1 MTIIGI
7 DVLTF
12 LIVASALGGVA
23 LLILPSAPAYRTLV
37 RYTAVGIAAV
47 LAGISVAVF
56 FAYTGS
62 QAATGVFGL
71 EVNVP
76 WFPVLG
82 VDWHLGIDGISAAMI
97 LLTGIL
103 TPLAILISFEIEDR
117 VNMHMALILLFA
129 AGSYGVFSAM
139 DLMIFFLF
147 YELTLVPMYFLINQ
161 WGSPAG
167 REYASKKFFIYSL
180 GGSLG
185 MLLAIQ
191 LIGWSVSQV
200 PAEIVETLRA
210 TTPALANYVAGS
222 PSFNISVIS
231 ALWPAL
237 NEVGGVFL
245 GINVETVK
253 GLAFLGFFIA
263 FAIKVPV
270 WPFHTWL
277 PDAHGE
283 APTAG
288 SMLLAGVMLK
298 LGAYGF
304 LRLVIPFFPDVW
316 VNDFSVLGVFT
327 TNWATVLA
335 FLAMLGVVLGAF
347 SAFGQTDIKRL
358 VAYSSVNHMGFV
370 AMGIAVAALAYGQQ
384 VVTGGTE
391 YAQDA
396 IVAMNGA
403 VLQMFNHGL
412 SSAGMFLLAGAI
424 YHKTHTRDMTQYGG
438 FWVKAPIYGGIFI
451 FTSMASLGLPG
462 LNGFVSE
469 FLVVRGSWAVFTT
482 LTLISMIGLLF
493 TGGYILKGIRAVL
506 HGPFNMHWKDYK
518 LEIEAREVIA
528 IAPLM
533 ALMLITGIAPNWI
546 LSVINASVSL
556 MLGVPVQV

>member
-1 MTIIGI
+1 MNIMGI
-7 DVLTF
+7 DILSF
-12 LIVASALGGVA
+12 LVFAPAVGAVA
-23 LLILPSAPAYRTLV
+23 LLLLPSTQKVIARWAAL
-37 RYTAVGIAAV
+37 GIATV
-47 LAGISVAVF
+47 IAGVSIAVF
-56 FAYTGS
+56 FAYNSTAGGTGEYQMVI
-62 QAATGVFGL
+62 QA
-71 EVNVP
+71 P
-76 WFPVLG
+76 WFELLG
-82 VDWHLGIDGISAAMI
+82 ASWHLGIDGVSVAMV

-103 TPLAILISFEIEDR
+103 TPLAVLISFEIEER
-117 VNMHMALILLFA
+117 VNAHMALILFFA
-129 AGSYGVFSAM
+129 TGSYGVFVTM

-161 WGSPAG
+161 WGGPN
-167 REYASKKFFIYSL
+167 RKYASNKFFIYSL

-185 MLLAIQ
+185 MLLATQ

-200 PAEIVETLRA
+200 PAEVVETLRA

-222 PSFNISVIS
+222 PSFDISVIS
-231 ALWPAL
+231 VLWPAL
-237 NEVGGVFL
+237 TTQIGGVFL
-245 GINVETVK
+245 GIDVNTVK
-253 GLAFLGFFIA
+253 SLAFLGFFVA

-316 VNDFSVLGVFT
+316 VNDISVLGVFT
-327 TNWATVLA
+327 TNFATIFA

-347 SAFGQTDIKRL
+347 SALAQNDIKRL

-370 AMGIAVAALAYGQQ
+370 AMGLAVTALAYGQM
-384 VVTGGTE
+384 VMSGGTE
-391 YAQDA
+391 HVQDA
-396 IVAMNGA
+396 ILATNGA

-412 SSAGMFLLAGAI
+412 TSAGMFLLAGAI
-424 YHKTHTRDMTQYGG
+424 YHKTHTRDLTQYGG
-438 FWVKAPIYGGIFI
+438 LWVKAPIYGGIFI

-469 FLVVRGSWAVFTT
+469 FLVVRGSWAVFTS
-482 LTLISMIGLLF
+482 LTVVAMLGLLF

-506 HGPFNMHWKDYK
+506 HGPFNLHWRDYN
-518 LEIEAREVIA
+518 LEIELREVIA
-528 IAPLM
+528 IAPLL
-533 ALMLITGIAPNWI
+533 ALMLITGVAPNWI
-546 LSVINASVSL
+546 LSVINASVTL
-556 MLGVPVQV
+556 MMGLRA

>member
-7 DVLTF
+7 DILTF
-12 LIVASALGGVA
+12 LIAAPAVGAVA
-23 LLILPSAPAYRTLV
+23 LLMLPSQMKGLV
-37 RYTAVGIAAV
+37 RFAALGISIVIAA
-47 LAGISVAVF
+47 ISIVVF
-56 FAYTGS
+56 FAYNSMNTG
-62 QAATGVFGL
+62 AYGMVVDL
-71 EVNVP
+71 P
-76 WFPVLG
+76 WFELIG
-82 VDWHLGIDGISAAMI
+82 VGWHLGIDGISAAMV

-103 TPLAILISFEIEDR
+103 TPLAILVSFEIDDR
-117 VNMHMALILLFA
+117 VNMHMALILFFA
-129 AGSYGVFSAM
+129 TGSFGVFAAM

-147 YELTLVPMYFLINQ
+147 YELTLVPMYFIINQ
-161 WGSPAG
+161 WGSVDG

-191 LIGWSVSQV
+191 LIGWSVSTV
-200 PAEIVETLRA
+200 PAEIVATLSE
-210 TTPALANYVAGS
+210 TTPALLSYVAGS
-222 PSFNISVIS
+222 PSFDIGVIT

-237 NEVGGVFL
+237 TTQIGGVFL
-245 GINVETVK
+245 GVDIQTVK
-253 GLAFLGFFIA
+253 TLAFLGFFIA
-263 FAIKVPV
+263 FCIKVPV

-277 PDAHGE
+277 PDAHSE

-316 VNDFSVLGVFT
+316 VGEIDILGAIQ
-327 TNWATVLA
+327 TNFATIFAV
-335 FLAMLGVVLGAF
+335 LAMLGVVLGAY

-370 AMGIAVAALAYGQQ
+370 AMGLAVAALAYGQAYM
-384 VVTGGTE
+384 TGSSVHI
-391 YAQDA
+391 QDA
-396 IVAMNGA
+396 ILATNGA

-412 SSAGMFLLAGAI
+412 SSAGMFLLAGGI

-438 FWVKAPIYGGIFI
+438 FWVKAPILGGIFI

-469 FLVVRGSWAVFTT
+469 FLIVRGAWSVFTS
-482 LTLISMIGLLF
+482 LTVISMLGLLF

-506 HGPFNMHWKDYK
+506 HGPFNMHWKDHK
-518 LEIEAREVIA
+518 LEIDLRELVA

-556 MLGVPVQV
+556 MMGIPVQA